1 MNKKQIN
8 IISLF
13 SGCGC
18 VFEAFKEMGCEVNGV
33 SSDIEYSYKDGKRKI
48 EGKYAMQVESKNFPQ
63 IEQLGDVLKVNV
75 KGDYD
80 ILVGGFPCQAFSIA
94 GKRNGLEDP
103 RGQLYKEAVRIINE
117 TKPEYFLLENV
128 KGILSAKYQEK
139 KVTDIIAEDLW
150 GIQPQ
155 LIKGGLI
162 SAQNRDRVWWFGKLQ
177 KDGTYKQI
185 SIPTL
190 EDMGFVLKDILETR
204 KNVAEK
210 FYLSQKNADSYDK
223 VSSLEQKD
231 LYAKN
236 KKSHTLNTS
245 YGSVQLKDTVESKR
259 RTLVIEK
266 HYISEEKIQEL
277 KEKDIYVSEPKEDE
291 FGVYITMIRK
301 LTPIECERLMG
312 LPDNC
317 TKYDEDGNIISDSQR
332 YKMLGNAFQVQ
343 VIKWIWENR

>member
-18 VFEAFKEMGCEVNGV
+18 VFEAFKEMGYEVNGV

-63 IEQLGDVLKVNV
+63 IEQLGDVSKVNI

-80 ILVGGFPCQAFSIA
+80 ILVGGFPCQAFSVA

-128 KGILSAKYQEK
+128 KGILSAKYKEK

-155 LIKGGLI
+155 LIKGGLL

-177 KDGTYKQI
+177 EDGTYKQI
-185 SIPTL
+185 DIPTP
-190 EDMGFVLKDILETR
+190 EDMGIVLKDILETT
-204 KNVAEK
+204 NCVAEK
-210 FYLSQKNADSYDK
+210 FYLSDK
-223 VSSLEQKD
+223 
-231 LYAKN
+231 
-236 KKSHTLNTS
+236 TL
-245 YGSVQLKDTVESKR
+245 
-259 RTLVIEK
+259 
-266 HYISEEKIQEL
+266 
-277 KEKDIYVSEPKEDE
+277 
-291 FGVYITMIRK
+291 
-301 LTPIECERLMG
+301 
-312 LPDNC
+312 
-317 TKYDEDGNIISDSQR
+317 
-332 YKMLGNAFQVQ
+332 
-343 VIKWIWENR
+343 